1 MILSFEYNMSC
12 GAGKA
17 PQLVHMPDNQLHLI
31 YLDGNGAVQGAKAEP
46 ELGLYD
52 DVIFQP
58 YGRLSPDEEVSRPSL
73 KKVAHY
79 GAYGFWSA
87 DGDHKFV
94 IYMLP
99 TDVSDAIIDGQTQFS
114 TGSESASLSI
124 NLINVRGKLINRYR
138 SILTPGTKLELYV
151 ALGDSPEAS
160 LGIFFIDRAN
170 VSYPE
175 EKVSVTARDAIG
187 KLLKE
192 QTFDENV
199 LFEEGILQDNLK
211 AILDMAGV
219 EDYFVGDAT
228 SVDPLEFEPDT
239 TILEGLKY
247 AIALLSGWKIAE
259 TMGGVVGVSSAD
271 DIRFDQPGRYTFE
284 RDRQCWNY
292 SVEFD
297 DSNGANRVCVTSDPE
312 EEGGEAERAY
322 VNVGYNPWWAQ
333 PAHRTLYVKTVDGA
347 SHAQVE
353 AYAEQLAEILRQSGR
368 METFAGVFA
377 PQLTLG
383 DEVHVIDHHGAEE
396 TVGSITDITHSFGRS
411 GFLTS
416 FTVDSG
422 GRRGRARLK
431 DLINSA
437 TDNPVAFT
445 GVKPSG
451 DVSVGFMNSSAAE
464 VSSGT
469 EITGNLIMVASNL
482 ALAFV
487 VHRFELGPTPEGW
500 TLLHT
505 TPGIQ
510 ESGYSYTQN
519 LSVFYRFATDISV
532 SGTFTQAS
540 SGRMY
545 VNMIALSNAGTPH
558 IAQPATTVSAQNIPV
573 MRSGE
578 EKVIWAFHRL
588 LWTTTSSG
596 AAWQATGVDAERL
609 VQSSSTQPRLLNVFD
624 GARRRIISVSDT
636 ANKSDKTEYLAIGIP
651 VDA

>member
-1 MILSFEYNMSC
+1 MILNFEYSMSC
-12 GAGKA
+12 GAGHA
-17 PQLVHMPDNQLHLI
+17 PQLVHLPDNTLQLI
-31 YLDGNGAVQGAKAEP
+31 YLDGDGTVQGARAEP

-52 DVIFQP
+52 DIAFQSI
-58 YGRLSPDEEVSRPSL
+58 GRLSPDEVVSLPSL

-79 GAYGFWSA
+79 GGYGFWSA

-94 IYMLP
+94 IYMMP
-99 TDVSDAIIDGQTQFS
+99 TDISDAITDGQTQYS
-114 TGSESASLSI
+114 TGSESASLSL

-138 SILTPGTKLELYV
+138 SILTPGTMLTLYV
-151 ALGDSPEAS
+151 ALGDSPEAM

-175 EKVSVTARDAIG
+175 EKVSISARDAIG

-199 LFEEGILQDNLK
+199 LFEEGTLQENIK
-211 AILDMAGV
+211 AILDLAGV
-219 EDYFVGDAT
+219 EDYFVGDAV
-228 SVDPLEFEPDT
+228 SADPLVFEPDT

-247 AIALLSGWKIAE
+247 AIALLTNWKIAE
-259 TMGGVVGVSSAD
+259 TMDGVVGIAAAD
-271 DIRFDQPGRYTFE
+271 DVRFDQPGRYTFE

-297 DSNGANRVCVTSDPE
+297 DSNGASRVCVTSDPE
-312 EEGGEAERAY
+312 EEGGETERAY

-353 AYAEQLAEILRQSGR
+353 AYAEQLAEVLRQSGR
-368 METFAGVFA
+368 MESYAGVFL

-383 DEVHVIDHHGAEE
+383 DEAQVIDHHGSVE

-437 TDNPVAFT
+437 TDTPVPFT
-445 GVKPSG
+445 GVKPTG
-451 DVSVGFMNSSAAE
+451 DVSVGFMNSSATE
-464 VSSGT
+464 ITSGT
-469 EITGNLIMVASNL
+469 EISGNLIMVASNL

-487 VHRFELGPTPEGW
+487 AHRSAIGETPEGW
-500 TLLHT
+500 TLLTT
-505 TPGIQ
+505 TPGFTDG
-510 ESGYSYTQN
+510 STTQY
-519 LSVFYRFATDISV
+519 LSVFYRFTTDTSV
-532 SGTFTQAS
+532 SATFTQATA
-540 SGRMY
+540 GRMY
-545 VNMIALSNAGTPH
+545 LNMVALSNARTPH
-558 IAQPATTVSAQNIPV
+558 VVQAGTTVSVQRISVLRP
-573 MRSGE
+573 SD
-578 EKVIWAFHRL
+578 EKVIWAFHRA
-588 LWTTTSSG
+588 LWTTASG
-596 AAWQATGVDAERL
+596 GATWQATGVDPERL
-609 VQSSSTQPRLLNVFD
+609 VQSGSSTQPRLLNVFD
-624 GARRRIISVSDT
+624 GGRRRIISVSET
-636 ANKSDKTEYLAIGIP
+636 ADMTNKTEYLAIGIP